1 MSGVEKAEPKYGL
14 TEGQGGKR
22 WAFDFRPSQFILAIA
37 LMVIGAVGI
46 AVLENYQLLTGAKS
60 FTIGGKNFT
69 SIGLLISGLVFYA
82 GVLAIIAMFRNETYL
97 SIAILLPS
105 VIAVAIFVYGFIGW
119 SIRVS
124 LSKWQGLAP
133 NYAWAGFQQ
142 YIELF
147 SGDQRFNYDVVNT
160 AVFTVG
166 FILGCLIIGLGLA
179 ILLDQRLKGEAIFR
193 GIFLFPMSIS
203 FIASG
208 VVWAWLMSPSTGS
221 RLAGLNLIF
230 HILHLDFLRSLWF
243 TNPHPWGMVFTVIPA
258 VWQLSGFT
266 MALYLGGIRSIS
278 DDLREAARV
287 DGASEFE
294 IYRYIILPML
304 QPVTLSAVIILG
316 HMSLKIFD
324 LIVALGKQDIRLDV
338 PGIYMWSTTFN
349 AYNYAQGAAIGI
361 LMLISVAIL
370 VVPYLVSNMRSETEL

>member
-1 MSGVEKAEPKYGL
+1 MSRRFVLRIPDL
-14 TEGQGGKR
+14 
-22 WAFDFRPSQFILAIA
+22 ILAIA
-37 LMVIGAVGI
+37 LMVIGAVSI
-46 AVLENYQLLTGAKS
+46 FILTGTELDL
-60 FTIGGKNFT
+60 FGRNFT
-69 SIGLLISGLVFYA
+69 SIGLLLAGLVFYC
-82 GVLAIIAMFRNETYL
+82 GVLVIVSMFKDETYL
-97 SIAILLPS
+97 SIALLLPS
-105 VIAVAIFVYGFIGW
+105 IVAVAIFVYGFIGW

-124 LSKWQGLAP
+124 LSAWKGLLP
-133 NYAWAGFQQ
+133 DYTWVGLQQ
-142 YIELF
+142 YTYLF
-147 SGDQRFNYDVVNT
+147 QDARFLIDVRNT

-166 FILGCLIIGLGLA
+166 FIAGCLILGLGLA
-179 ILLDQRLKGEAIFR
+179 ILLDQRLKGEALFR
-193 GIFLFPMSIS
+193 SIFLFPMSIS

-208 VVWAWLMSPSTGS
+208 VVWGWLMNPATGD
-221 RLAGLNLIF
+221 RITGINLIF
-230 HILHLDFLRSLWF
+230 KSLSLDFLISQWHSS
-243 TNPHPWGMVFTVIPA
+243 PQPWGMVFTVIPA

-324 LIVALGKQDIRLDV
+324 LIVALGHKDLRLDV
-338 PGIYMWSTTFN
+338 PGIYMWTTVFDGT
-349 AYNYAQGAAIGI
+349 NYAQGAAIGI

-370 VVPYLVSNMRSETEL
+370 VVPYLIYNIRTEAEI